1 MGIVSRKE
9 GVYKLRRRLQDPE
22 QNLGSLDRPNPP
34 ESNREEAF
42 VGGKGPIQGEI
53 TSERPE
59 GEHF

>member
-9 GVYKLRRRLQDPE
+9 GVYKLRRRLQDSE

-34 ESNREEAF
+34 ESN
-42 VGGKGPIQGEI
+42 GGGGLCRRKRSYQGEI
-53 TSERPE
+53 TAERPE